1 MNNLVICNKCGSDA
15 CAVDEVNRDLKTYF
29 CFGCGFQSNS
39 LMKEGEEFYEQQLL
53 TLPELYKDLLYKDDK
68 GYMWMP
74 SSVNVPDK
82 GMIFAYGTNAGQWMW
97 SAVKAIPVTEE
108 EVAKDPILSKNKS
121 KFKMD
126 MSSMKHFAERD
137 FMDGLSYIQVIP

>member
-15 CAVDEVNRDLKTYF
+15 CAVDEVNKDLKTYF

-82 GMIFAYGTNAGQWMW
+82 GMIFAYGTNAKQWMW

-108 EVAKDPILSKNKS
+108 EVSKDPILSKNKS

>member
-15 CAVDEVNRDLKTYF
+15 CAVDEVNKDLKTYF

-108 EVAKDPILSKNKS
+108 EVSKDPILSKNKS